1 MTLMRLAS
9 PPAACMAVDRTRGL
23 TSLSLSGAGL
33 CAVRRLV
40 ALLLVVFMLV
50 SAHGHVCWF
59 IHPLG
64 KASRALYRVRDR
76 IGRLSARLR
85 KFTGGAYGVLA
96 VGRATPRPSRVG
108 AVGAGRCRPG
118 DPRARPGLGRRRG
131 ARRARGTPG
140 RGLPAPRA
148 RAPAGT
154 MTGRDAPPQRPAVPP
169 P

>member
-1 MTLMRLAS
+1 
-9 PPAACMAVDRTRGL
+9 MAVDRTRGL

-118 DPRARPGLGRRRG
+118 DPRARP
-131 ARRARGTPG
+131 
-140 RGLPAPRA
+140 
-148 RAPAGT
+148 
-154 MTGRDAPPQRPAVPP
+154 
-169 P
+169 

>member
-108 AVGAGRCRPG
+108 AVGAGPGRPG
-118 DPRARPGLGRRRG
+118 GPPARAACGRRRG
-131 ARRARGTPG
+131 LRPSRWAHRR
-140 RGLPAPRA
+140 
-148 RAPAGT
+148 
-154 MTGRDAPPQRPAVPP
+154 
-169 P
+169 

>member
-96 VGRATPRPSRVG
+96 VGRASDSPSVPGGGGRGGPGPARGPAG
-108 AVGAGRCRPG
+108 AAVLGA
-118 DPRARPGLGRRRG
+118 A
-131 ARRARGTPG
+131 ARGTSG
-140 RGLPAPRA
+140 PR
-148 RAPAGT
+148 
-154 MTGRDAPPQRPAVPP
+154 DPPQVPPPPAVPGPRP
-169 P
+169 PPAPPDP